1 MSEHLT
7 NMFEEKFL
15 DGILFLFKLSYFI
28 FQLPQ
33 NIL

>member
-1 MSEHLT
+1 MSEHVT

-15 DGILFLFKLSYFI
+15 DGILFLFKLYFI
-28 FQLPQ
+28 FQLPR